1 MAPAKTRDGTVLLV
15 EDNPDDVD
23 LLLHA
28 FKKNGLLN
36 EIVVARDG
44 VEAVEHLHG
53 TGTHP
58 ETALAP
64 LPVVVILDLN
74 LPRLSGFDVLRQLR
88 AHERTRLLP
97 VIVLTTSAE
106 DRDVIEGYRL
116 GANAYVQKPV
126 VMEDFV
132 IAAGRL
138 GLFWLL
144 VNVRPPANPG

>member
-1 MAPAKTRDGTVLLV
+1 MASVKTRDGTVLLV

-53 TGTHP
+53 NGTQP
-58 ETALAP
+58 EAEQAP

-97 VIVLTTSAE
+97 VVVLTTSAE

-126 VMEDFV
+126 MMEDFV
-132 IAAGRL
+132 VAAGRL

-144 VNVRPPANPG
+144 ANVRAPARPG